1 MFVLE
6 KSLVLKVT
14 ILLSFLTKKTY
25 LSILK
30 FIRTNSFVLTKNR
43 WTSMEILVQTSH
55 ASFKY
60 NFKSVIRRRKIK
72 TVKTQKKYK
81 TLWETSFCYL
91 SITKKSS
98 NQTVIL
104 MIASWSRQICSGFQL
119 IRSSS
124 NRTLIRLQSLI
135 FFFKM
140 MK

>member
-43 WTSMEILVQTSH
+43 WKSMEILVQTSH

>member
-43 WTSMEILVQTSH
+43 WKSMEILVQTSH

-60 NFKSVIRRRKIK
+60 NFKSVIRKITIK